1 MGRRTIKDMLNHK
14 GTKEIRTNRLLLR
27 KYRLSDAEEMF
38 ENYANDDRVTKYLPW
53 KPYSNPAD
61 VIPFLEM
68 TIKKY
73 EEIST
78 YNWAIIYQGSVIGGI
93 SAMSIDTM
101 RNNCEVGYCIGYDF
115 WNKGITS
122 EALAAVIAF
131 LFDEVG
137 MHRIMAKHDIENPAS
152 GEVMKKCGMTYEG
165 RFKEYYLRHD
175 STYSD
180 ALVYGIVNE
189 NIHQQELQSYRR
201 VQHAAKQTI
210 DYIKSIIKPKM
221 NLREIRKACEEKLL
235 ELGADSFWYWDV
247 GALVFAGEETT
258 VSVSGKQYVTADRYI
273 NNNDIITIDLSPQ
286 IGNIWGDYARTI
298 IVENG
303 KVVDD
308 IELIQNQE
316 WKSGLQMEEKLH
328 TELLSF
334 VTKETTFEEL
344 YYHMNEFI
352 VENGFVNLD
361 FMGNLGHSIVKA
373 KSDRIYIEKG
383 NKAKLGE
390 VNYFTFEPH
399 IAFPDSKYG
408 YKKENIYY
416 YDGDVLVE
424 L

>member
-1 MGRRTIKDMLNHK
+1 MLNHK

-27 KYRLSDAEEMF
+27 KYRLSDAKDMF
-38 ENYANDDRVTKYLPW
+38 ENYASDKRVTKYMPW
-53 KPYSNPAD
+53 KAYDKVSN
-61 VIPFLEM
+61 VSLFLESA
-68 TIKKY
+68 IRDY
-73 EEIST
+73 EKIST
-78 YNWAIIYQGSVIGGI
+78 YHWAIEYGGKMIGSI
-93 SAMSIDTM
+93 SATVNDM
-101 RNNCEVGYCIGYDF
+101 RNNCEVGYCMGYDF

-175 STYSD
+175 GTYSD

-210 DYIKSIIKPKM
+210 DYIKSIIKPEM

-273 NNNDIITIDLSPQ
+273 NNNDIITIDLSQQ

-352 VENGFVNLD
+352 VENGFINLD

-373 KSDRIYIEKG
+373 KGDRVYIEEG
-383 NKAKLGE
+383 NKLKLGD
-390 VNYFTFEPH
+390 VKYFTFEPH

-416 YDGDVLVE
+416 FDRDMLVE
-424 L
+424 LK

>member
-1 MGRRTIKDMLNHK
+1 MLNHK
-14 GTKEIRTNRLLLR
+14 GTKEIHTTRLLLR
-27 KYRLSDAEEMF
+27 KYRLSDAKDMF
-38 ENYANDDRVTKYLPW
+38 ENYASDERVTKYMPW
-53 KPYSNPAD
+53 KAYDKVSD
-61 VIPFLEM
+61 VSLFLESA
-68 TIKKY
+68 IRDYKK
-73 EEIST
+73 IST
-78 YNWAIIYQGSVIGGI
+78 YHWAIEYGGKMIGSI
-93 SAMSIDTM
+93 SATVNDM

-122 EALAAVIAF
+122 EALAAVIMF

-165 RFKEYYLRHD
+165 RFKEYYFRHD
-175 STYSD
+175 GTYSD

-189 NIHQQELQSYRR
+189 NVDLQELQSYKG
-201 VQHAAKQTI
+201 VQRIAKQTI
-210 DYIKSIIKPKM
+210 DYIKNIIKPKM
-221 NLREIRKACEEKLL
+221 NLLEIRKLCEEKLL
-235 ELGADSFWYWDV
+235 ELGADSFWYWDI
-247 GALVFAGEETT
+247 GAFVFAGDETT
-258 VSVSGKQYVTADRYI
+258 VSVSGKQYVISERI
-273 NNNDIITIDLSPQ
+273 IENNDIITIDLSPQ
-286 IGNIWGDYARTI
+286 RGNIWGDYARTI

-328 TELLSF
+328 AELLSF

-352 VENGFVNLD
+352 LKNGFVNLD

-373 KSDRIYIEKG
+373 KSDRVYIEKG
-383 NKAKLGE
+383 NKSKLGD
-390 VNYFTFEPH
+390 VKYFTFEPH
-399 IAFPDSKYG
+399 IAFPESNFG

-416 YDGDVLVE
+416 FDGDRLLE

>member
-1 MGRRTIKDMLNHK
+1 MLNHK
-14 GTKEIRTNRLLLR
+14 GTKEIHTARLLLR
-27 KYRLSDAEEMF
+27 KYRLSDAKGMF
-38 ENYANDDRVTKYLPW
+38 ENYASDERVTKYMPW
-53 KPYSNPAD
+53 RAYDKVSN
-61 VIPFLEM
+61 VSLFLESA
-68 TIKKY
+68 IRDY
-73 EEIST
+73 EKIST
-78 YNWAIIYQGSVIGGI
+78 YHWAIEYGGKMIGSI
-93 SAMSIDTM
+93 SATVNDM

-122 EALAAVIAF
+122 EALAAVIIF

-175 STYSD
+175 GTYSD

-189 NIHQQELQSYRR
+189 NVDLQELQSYKG
-201 VQHAAKQTI
+201 VQQIAKQTI
-210 DYIKSIIKPKM
+210 DYIKSIIKPEM
-221 NLREIRKACEEKLL
+221 NLLEIRKLCEEKLL

-247 GALVFAGEETT
+247 GAFVFAGDETT
-258 VSVSGKQYVTADRYI
+258 VSVSGKQYVTSDRVI
-273 NNNDIITIDLSPQ
+273 ENNDIITIDLSPQ
-286 IGNIWGDYARTI
+286 RGNIWGDYARTI

-316 WKSGLQMEEKLH
+316 WKSGLQVEEKLH
-328 TELLSF
+328 AELLSF

-352 VENGFVNLD
+352 LKNGFVNLD

-373 KSDRIYIEKG
+373 KSDRVYIEKG
-383 NKAKLGE
+383 NKSKLGD
-390 VNYFTFEPH
+390 VKYFTFEPH
-399 IAFPDSKYG
+399 VAFPDSNFG

-416 YDGDVLVE
+416 LDGDRLLE

>member
-1 MGRRTIKDMLNHK
+1 MLNHK

-344 YYHMNEFI
+344 HYHMNEFI

-416 YDGDVLVE
+416 FDGDVLVE

>member
-1 MGRRTIKDMLNHK
+1 MLNHK

-93 SAMSIDTM
+93 SAMSIDPM

-247 GALVFAGEETT
+247 GALVFAGEGTT

-273 NNNDIITIDLSPQ
+273 DNNDIITIDLSPQ

-316 WKSGLQMEEKLH
+316 WKSGLQMEKKLH

-416 YDGDVLVE
+416 FDGDVLVE